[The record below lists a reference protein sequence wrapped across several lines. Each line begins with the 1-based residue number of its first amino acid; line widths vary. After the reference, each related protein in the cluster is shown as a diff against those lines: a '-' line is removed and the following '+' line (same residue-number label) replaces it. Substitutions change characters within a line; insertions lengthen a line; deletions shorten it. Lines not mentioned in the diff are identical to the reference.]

1 MKSMCQEARR
11 NSPSVA
17 ERRPASRWSRMT
29 SRVAS
34 SSTERSSL
42 ASMSPF
48 ANRSRASSRAGGRSR
63 EPTWSARYG
72 GVSRRAMGTAFL
84 DRVVTRGLLDR
95 DPAELGELLERGGAA
110 EAAPAR
116 LLDAAERHLR
126 LVVHGGGVD
135 VADARLEPARDVP
148 GGGDAAREDRGGEA
162 VRRVVGH
169 AHRFLG

>member
-1 MKSMCQEARR
+1 MKSMCHEARR

-17 ERRPASRWSRMT
+17 ERSPASCWSRMT
-29 SRVAS
+29 SRMAS

-48 ANRSRASSRAGGRSR
+48 TNRSRASSSTGGRSR

-95 DPAELGELLERGGAA
+95 DPAELGELLERGRAA

-126 LVVHGGGVD
+126 LVVQGGGVD
-135 VADARLEPARDVP
+135 VADAGLEPACDVP
-148 GGGDAAREDRGGEA
+148 GGGDAAREDRRGEA
-162 VRRVVGH
+162 V
-169 AHRFLG
+169 